1 MSETPTP
8 SERLYLSDDVYF
20 LKSVYKMFKQ
30 VASTS
35 VAYDGN
41 KQAYIVL
48 PNLSCHSSYCQEL
61 IQVSEVSAISNIS
74 KISEKS

>member
-1 MSETPTP
+1 
-8 SERLYLSDDVYF
+8 
-20 LKSVYKMFKQ
+20 MFKQ

-48 PNLSCHSSYCQEL
+48 PNLRCHSSYFQEL

>member
-1 MSETPTP
+1 
-8 SERLYLSDDVYF
+8 
-20 LKSVYKMFKQ
+20 MFKQ

-48 PNLSCHSSYCQEL
+48 PNLRCHSYRKGRAATWLFNEFG
-61 IQVSEVSAISNIS
+61 VADVGAFY
-74 KISEKS
+74 

>member
-1 MSETPTP
+1 
-8 SERLYLSDDVYF
+8 
-20 LKSVYKMFKQ
+20 MFKQ

-48 PNLSCHSSYCQEL
+48 PNLCCCHSSYCQPL
-61 IQVSEVSAISNIS
+61 TQVFEVSTISNIS
-74 KISEKS
+74 KMAGKS

>member
-1 MSETPTP
+1 MSETPTS

-30 VASTS
+30 VASNS

-48 PNLSCHSSYCQEL
+48 PNLRRH
-61 IQVSEVSAISNIS
+61 
-74 KISEKS
+74 

>member
-1 MSETPTP
+1 
-8 SERLYLSDDVYF
+8 
-20 LKSVYKMFKQ
+20 MFKQ